1 MCLGGRVSEA
11 AASAAEKTAA
21 LLKAMWERN
30 LPVLR
35 ERVGGLSAAAEAA
48 VAGGLSEELRV
59 EAAGVAHK
67 LAGSLGMFGYPEG
80 TAIAR
85 ELEVALGEV
94 EASGT
99 RLVELV
105 RTLRDALPL

>member
-11 AASAAEKTAA
+11 AATAAEKTAA

-35 ERVGGLSAAAEAA
+35 ERVGVLTAAAEASA
-48 VAGGLSEELRV
+48 SGTLSEELRV

-80 TAIAR
+80 TRLAR
-85 ELEVALGEV
+85 EIEVALGGG
-94 EASGT
+94 EARGD
-99 RLVELV
+99 RLIDLV
-105 RTLRDALPL
+105 RALRDVLPL

>member
-1 MCLGGRVSEA
+1 MRLGGRVSEA
-11 AASAAEKTAA
+11 AAKTAA

-35 ERVGGLSAAAEAA
+35 ERVGVLSVAAEASA
-48 VAGGLSEELRV
+48 RGELEEGLRV

-80 TAIAR
+80 TRVAR
-85 ELEVALGEV
+85 ELEVVLGGV
-94 EASGT
+94 EHA
-99 RLVELV
+99 RLSELV
-105 RTLRDALPL
+105 RELWDVLPL